1 MGKPGF
7 TSACRWLPTNRRNF
21 YKDKSPFG
29 RQKCHLCL
37 PGKIENIEHL
47 WICPAV
53 EAERTMFLN
62 LIQEKLTALKF
73 PFARKPNQEERL
85 FNSLVRKTL
94 EGLKGKKAKNI
105 STERVKRLVRDFW
118 DTNEDAK
125 LSSFTS
131 KLSTL
136 IHTCP
141 CLKGV
146 NHSCG
151 QKSII
156 GLQNELIGM
165 FCQYLALTVEA
176 NTSSLGRSIL
186 FNEWCSPNENDMA
199 FGSLGAFWKVDLTG
213 KNCLLVCTRNDS
225 VDLKN
230 INDKIQTSV
239 NSKQPTRVLL
249 VIPSELLQEMALPP
263 RKILSIA
270 EISTNFPLTRPEE
283 VEGTSFNAS
292 EAYSVIL
299 VINQESMLI
308 DPIQWEGF
316 KKALLTWAENNGS
329 DLSIPELTDNLFN
342 ERIPLIIV
350 RAQDKGSPLPL
361 SESTIP

>member
-1 MGKPGF
+1 VGVG
-7 TSACRWLPTNRRNF
+7 REVEGVLRNP
-21 YKDKSPFG
+21 Y
-29 RQKCHLCL
+29 L
-37 PGKIENIEHL
+37 
-47 WICPAV
+47 
-53 EAERTMFLN
+53 
-62 LIQEKLTALKF
+62 
-73 PFARKPNQEERL
+73 
-85 FNSLVRKTL
+85 
-94 EGLKGKKAKNI
+94 
-105 STERVKRLVRDFW
+105 
-118 DTNEDAK
+118 
-125 LSSFTS
+125 
-131 KLSTL
+131 
-136 IHTCP
+136 P

-156 GLQNELIGM
+156 GIQNELIGM

-186 FNEWCSPNENDMA
+186 FNEWCSPNESDMA
-199 FGSLGAFWKVDLTG
+199 FGSLGAFWNVDLTG

-230 INDKIQTSV
+230 INEKIQLLV
-239 NSKQPTRVLL
+239 DSKQPTRVLL

-342 ERIPLIIV
+342 ERIPLHHSP
-350 RAQDKGSPLPL
+350 RARQMIPSSPSGVYHFFDPRTKPKFETNYLISCGIPIEEAKLINKINSHDRNLSMIGILPNQIRKLFQDRDQGEKAFEELSRELFWKGYNIWNKENVLRQSFGKKLRLLNGGYITERRKTRSPIK
-361 SESTIP
+361 SRRK

>member
-1 MGKPGF
+1 MTGKPGF
-7 TSACRWLPTNRRNF
+7 TSSLLPVDGSQQIEGIFTRIT
-21 YKDKSPFG
+21 PFG

-37 PGKIENIEHL
+37 TGKIENIEHL

-62 LIQEKLTALKF
+62 LIQEKLTELKF

-156 GLQNELIGM
+156 GIQNELIGM

-176 NTSSLGRSIL
+176 NTSRGDQSSLMNG
-186 FNEWCSPNENDMA
+186 MA
-199 FGSLGAFWKVDLTG
+199 FGSLGAFWKVYLTG
-213 KNCLLVCTRNDS
+213 KNCLPVCTRNDS

-230 INDKIQTSV
+230 INDKIQFSV
-239 NSKQPTRVLL
+239 TLR
-249 VIPSELLQEMALPP
+249 
-263 RKILSIA
+263 
-270 EISTNFPLTRPEE
+270 
-283 VEGTSFNAS
+283 
-292 EAYSVIL
+292 
-299 VINQESMLI
+299 
-308 DPIQWEGF
+308 
-316 KKALLTWAENNGS
+316 GS
-329 DLSIPELTDNLFN
+329 Y
-342 ERIPLIIV
+342 
-350 RAQDKGSPLPL
+350 
-361 SESTIP
+361 